1 MMKPEKIPRNLRGIS
16 FCAMS
21 FQYRYLLLVLLA
33 FLTAAPSVDAQI
45 FQRRRATEYERP
57 PNALLVMLPTATRKL
72 EVLHRMGDE
81 VRAQSLR
88 QDVAEIQRKMV
99 ADFRENFSFC
109 PVYFFYDTASSAIRN
124 GDFAAYLQDTA
135 LQPVPSSA
143 YEALADGEHLIAF
156 FGYRSRDVASRSRR
170 GDMEY
175 FEMYDG
181 DTEAMIQQLVLLD
194 SKMEQLV
201 RPLPRTVANRFPGI
215 KTRNKRPSYHYRHY
229 AKYFDMQYK
238 PSASRA
244 DAVLSNFYS
253 RQRTVPAATAAA
265 QGAMSDASPK

>member
-1 MMKPEKIPRNLRGIS
+1 MMSTTARSILRVFI
-16 FCAMS
+16 
-21 FQYRYLLLVLLA
+21 A
-33 FLTAAPSVDAQI
+33 FLAVAPSADAQI
-45 FQRRRATEYERP
+45 FQRRRASETERA

-72 EVLHRMGDE
+72 EVLDRMGDE

-88 QDVAEIQRKMV
+88 QDIAEIQEKMV

-109 PVYFFYDTASSAIRN
+109 PVYFFFDTASSAIRN
-124 GDFAAYLQDTA
+124 GNFAAYLQDTA

-143 YEALADGEHLIAF
+143 YSKLDAGEHLIAF
-156 FGYRSRDVASRSRR
+156 FGYRTREATRVRR
-170 GDMEY
+170 GEVDY

-194 SKMEQLV
+194 AKMEQLV

-215 KTRNKRPSYHYRHY
+215 RTRSKRPAYTYRHY

-238 PSASRA
+238 PSAARA
-244 DAVLSNFYS
+244 DAVLSNFYGE
-253 RQRTVPAATAAA
+253 PAKAAPATAATSS
-265 QGAMSDASPK
+265 GTMTEASVK